1 MALDAIVVGG
11 GLAGMS
17 AATALTDAGAR
28 VLLIEQRRLLGGR
41 AGSFLSPNFSR
52 RMLDNSQHVL
62 LGCCDELQAFYARL
76 GVSHLIQ
83 FQDEL
88 VFADTKGRR
97 GVMKASCLPA
107 PLHLGPSMMG
117 FGVIPFGH
125 RIEIMQAMLRMQA
138 IGRDGRNQ
146 FADVSFERVLLE
158 MGQSAGV
165 IAGFWDV
172 ICVSALN
179 EPCATAAGHYGLQVF
194 QEAFLGSRGGFR
206 LGFARVPLSMLYRQL
221 PAEALLNTSVKSL
234 IVESGRV
241 CGVRLADREIR
252 AGRII
257 LAVSPW
263 SAVGLLTAAK
273 GEGARSGVGDLC
285 RPFRAQGG
293 CGLIP
298 GAMPQANESRPV
310 GAEESGPPNA
320 SRTAE
325 LLDADPQLA
334 RLEHLQYRPI
344 VGAHLQFDRAVLDVP
359 NLALMGTRLHWAFA
373 DSDDPTLIHGV
384 ASAADDLCPL
394 PQQTITD
401 LFVDELRQT
410 CPAARAATLR
420 QFVIIKEARA
430 TFRPLPGVD
439 AFRPT
444 QQTLIPGLTLAGDYT
459 QTTWPSTMEG
469 AVRSGRLAAQAA
481 LR

>member
-1 MALDAIVVGG
+1 MTLDAIVVGG

-28 VLLIEQRRLLGGR
+28 VALIEQRGLLGGR
-41 AGSFLSPNFSR
+41 AGSFVSPAFSR

-83 FQDEL
+83 FQDDL
-88 VFADTKGRR
+88 IFAGTTGRR
-97 GVMKASCLPA
+97 GVMKTSCLPA
-107 PLHLGPSMMG
+107 PLHLGPSMLG
-117 FGVIPFGH
+117 FGLIPLGH
-125 RIEIMQAMLRMQA
+125 RIEVALAMLRMQA

-146 FADVSFERVLLE
+146 FADVSFERVLLDL
-158 MGQSAGV
+158 GQSAGA
-165 IAGFWDV
+165 IASFWDV

-194 QEAFLGSRGGFR
+194 QEAFLGARGGYR
-206 LGFARVPLSMLYRQL
+206 LGFARVPLSMLYRHL
-221 PAEALLNTSVKSL
+221 PIETLLNTSVKSL
-234 IVESGRV
+234 IVESGRA
-241 CGVRLADREIR
+241 CGVRLTDRELR
-252 AGRII
+252 ADRII

-263 SAVGLLTAAK
+263 SA
-273 GEGARSGVGDLC
+273 ARL
-285 RPFRAQGG
+285 F
-293 CGLIP
+293 
-298 GAMPQANESRPV
+298 
-310 GAEESGPPNA
+310 
-320 SRTAE
+320 TAE
-325 LLDADPQLA
+325 LLDADPQL
-334 RLEHLQYRPI
+334 RRVQSLQYRPI
-344 VGAHLQFDRAVLDVP
+344 VGAHLQFDRPILDVP

-394 PQQTITD
+394 PQQAIAD
-401 LFVDELRQT
+401 LFVNELRQT
-410 CPAARAATLR
+410 CPAARSATLSH
-420 QFVIIKEARA
+420 FLIVKETRA

-444 QQTLIPGLTLAGDYT
+444 QRTRVPGLTLAGDYT

-469 AVRSGRLAAQAA
+469 AVRSGRLAARAA

>member
-17 AATALTDAGAR
+17 AATALTDAGAK
-28 VLLIEQRRLLGGR
+28 VLLIEQRSLPGGR
-41 AGSFLSPNFSR
+41 AGSFLSPAFSG

-76 GVSHLIQ
+76 GVSHLIH

-88 VFADTKGRR
+88 VFASPTGHRA
-97 GVMKASCLPA
+97 VMKASCLPA
-107 PLHLGPSMMG
+107 PLHLAPSMLG
-117 FGVIPFGH
+117 FGLIPLRH
-125 RIEIMQAMLRMQA
+125 RIEIAQAMLRMQA
-138 IGRDGRNQ
+138 IGRDGRAQ
-146 FADVSFERVLLE
+146 FSDVSFERVLLD
-158 MGQSAGV
+158 MGQSAGA

-194 QEAFLGSRGGFR
+194 QEAFLGSRDAYR
-206 LGFARVPLSMLYRQL
+206 LGFARVPLSMLYRRL
-221 PAEALLNTSVKSL
+221 PFQTLLGTSVRSL
-234 IVESGRV
+234 VVEHGRV
-241 CGVRLADREIR
+241 CGVTLANRELRADRV
-252 AGRII
+252 I

-263 SAVGLLTAAK
+263 SAAGLL
-273 GEGARSGVGDLC
+273 
-285 RPFRAQGG
+285 
-293 CGLIP
+293 
-298 GAMPQANESRPV
+298 
-310 GAEESGPPNA
+310 
-320 SRTAE
+320 TAE
-325 LLDADPQLA
+325 LLDADPQLT
-334 RLEHLQYRPI
+334 RLRDLQPGPI
-344 VGAHLQFDRAVLDVP
+344 VGAHLQFDRPVLDVP

-373 DSDDPTLIHGV
+373 DVDDPTLIHGV

-394 PQQTITD
+394 PQQLIAH
-401 LFVDELRQT
+401 LFVGELRQA

-420 QFVIIKEARA
+420 QFLIIKETRA

-444 QQTLIPGLTLAGDYT
+444 QQTLIRGLTLAGDYT

-469 AVRSGRLAAQAA
+469 AVRSGGLAAQIA

>member
-1 MALDAIVVGG
+1 
-11 GLAGMS
+11 MS

-28 VLLIEQRRLLGGR
+28 VVLIEQRRLLGGR
-41 AGSFLSPNFSR
+41 AGSFPSPSFSR

-76 GVSHLIQ
+76 GVANLIQ

-107 PLHLGPSMMG
+107 PLHLLPSMMG

-146 FADVSFERVLLE
+146 FADVSFERVLLD

-194 QEAFLGSRGGFR
+194 QEAFLGSRGGYR
-206 LGFARVPLSMLYRQL
+206 LGFARVPLSMLYQQL

-234 IVESGRV
+234 IVEGGRV
-241 CGVRLADREIR
+241 RGVRLAERELR

-263 SAVGLLTAAK
+263 SATGLL
-273 GEGARSGVGDLC
+273 
-285 RPFRAQGG
+285 
-293 CGLIP
+293 
-298 GAMPQANESRPV
+298 
-310 GAEESGPPNA
+310 
-320 SRTAE
+320 TAE
-325 LLDADPQLA
+325 LLDADPKLTGLQ
-334 RLEHLQYRPI
+334 HLQYRPI
-344 VGAHLQFDRAVLDVP
+344 IGAHLLFDRPILDVS

-373 DSDDPTLIHGV
+373 DTDDPTLIHGV
-384 ASAADDLCPL
+384 ASAADALCPL
-394 PQQTITD
+394 PQQAIAD

-420 QFVIIKEARA
+420 QFVIVKETRA

-439 AFRPT
+439 AFRPS

>member
-1 MALDAIVVGG
+1 
-11 GLAGMS
+11 MS
-17 AATALTDAGAR
+17 AAVALTDAGAR
-28 VLLIEQRRLLGGR
+28 VVLIEQRRLLGGR
-41 AGSFLSPNFSR
+41 AGSFLSPTFSQ

-62 LGCCDELQAFYARL
+62 LGCCDELQTFYARL

-88 VFADTKGRR
+88 VFADTKLRR
-97 GVMKASCLPA
+97 GVMKAAWLPA
-107 PLHLGPSMMG
+107 PLHLLPSMMD

-146 FADVSFERVLLE
+146 FADVSFERVLLD

-194 QEAFLGSRGGFR
+194 QEAFLGSRGGYR
-206 LGFARVPLSMLYRQL
+206 LGFARVPLSILYRQL
-221 PAEALLNTSVKSL
+221 PGQTLLNTSVKSL
-234 IVESGRV
+234 IVEDGRV
-241 CGVRLADREIR
+241 RGVRLAERELR
-252 AGRII
+252 GGRII

-263 SAVGLLTAAK
+263 SAAGLL
-273 GEGARSGVGDLC
+273 
-285 RPFRAQGG
+285 
-293 CGLIP
+293 
-298 GAMPQANESRPV
+298 
-310 GAEESGPPNA
+310 
-320 SRTAE
+320 TAE
-325 LLDADPQLA
+325 LLDADPQLTG
-334 RLEHLQYRPI
+334 LHQLQYRPI
-344 VGAHLQFDRAVLDVP
+344 VGAHLQFDRPVLDVP

-373 DSDDPTLIHGV
+373 DTDDPALIHGV

-394 PQQTITD
+394 PQQAIAD
-401 LFVDELRQT
+401 LFVHELRQT

-469 AVRSGRLAAQAA
+469 AVRSGRLAARAA